1 MAATPSLAE
10 LRRLAE
16 AQGVAPT
23 DEDLEAA
30 SAFLSVLLPAFRE
43 LERLVPPSTPPATYS
58 LPEERQ

>member
-1 MAATPSLAE
+1 MATTPSLAE

-30 SAFLSVLLPAFRE
+30 RALLSVVLPAFGE
-43 LERLVPPSTPPATYS
+43 LERLVPPGAPPAAFF
-58 LPEERQ
+58 LPEEPE